1 MVILATEDL
10 RKVYGDTVAVAGV
23 TFAVAPGQVF
33 GFLGPNGAGKTTT
46 LKMLLGLVRP
56 TSGQARLLDHAPGD
70 PAVMGRVGFLPE
82 HFSFPRWLTA
92 SELLQV
98 HGRLLGMSRADR
110 AERVPALLER
120 VGLAGRGGDRIG
132 TFSKGMLQRVGL
144 AQAILGRPDVVFLD
158 EPTSGLDPLG
168 RRDVRDI
175 IRELRADGMTVFLN
189 SHLLSEVEVTCDHLI
204 MVKSGRVVRS
214 GTLAELTGGEVE
226 VEVRA
231 AGLTSEALAEM
242 ASLGKLTELEAERF
256 RLGLEDEEILPELVD
271 RLVAAGA
278 RVYEV
283 SPHRPSLEEVFLRVM
298 TEEGV

>member
-1 MVILATEDL
+1 
-10 RKVYGDTVAVAGV
+10 
-23 TFAVAPGQVF
+23 
-33 GFLGPNGAGKTTT
+33 
-46 LKMLLGLVRP
+46 
-56 TSGQARLLDHAPGD
+56 
-70 PAVMGRVGFLPE
+70 
-82 HFSFPRWLTA
+82 
-92 SELLQV
+92 
-98 HGRLLGMSRADR
+98 
-110 AERVPALLER
+110 
-120 VGLAGRGGDRIG
+120 
-132 TFSKGMLQRVGL
+132 
-144 AQAILGRPDVVFLD
+144 
-158 EPTSGLDPLG
+158 
-168 RRDVRDI
+168 
-175 IRELRADGMTVFLN
+175 
-189 SHLLSEVEVTCDHLI
+189 